1 MTCPKCGH
9 RMIYVPAQ
17 HRLWYCP
24 DCGYTIK
31 E

>member
-9 RMIYVPAQ
+9 GMIYDAR